1 MFNSSGE
8 REYPCLIPDVR
19 GEAFSLSPL
28 SMILIVGFSF
38 LLFDFYYDEVVFFSS
53 CLAECFY
60 YEGCSILS
68 SAFSA
73 SVEMMV

>member
-8 REYPCLIPDVR
+8 REYPCLIPDIR
-19 GEAFSLSPL
+19 GKVFSLSPL
-28 SMILIVGFSF
+28 STMLIVGFSF
-38 LLFDFYYDEVVFFSS
+38 LLFDFYYVEVVFFSS
-53 CLAECFY
+53 YLVEYFY